1 MLFRSL
7 TGEKKV
13 YEFKG
18 SRRIGSWKAT
28 RDRVEALD
36 CFVYAYAA
44 LLALGPDVFSKLDDL
59 AKKVSL
65 LMPETIDETDKP
77 EEQSQN
83 IPEFK
88 PGLRLHQAKNTGFSV
103 FRR

>member
-1 MLFRSL
+1 M
-7 TGEKKV
+7 
-13 YEFKG
+13 
-18 SRRIGSWKAT
+18 
-28 RDRVEALD
+28 EALD

-65 LMPETIDETDKP
+65 LQAEPDVITPEGEVKP
-77 EEQSQN
+77 QEQ
-83 IPEFK
+83 IPQFK
-88 PGLRLHQAKNTGFSV
+88 PGLRLHQAKNTGFSI